1 MSEIKPMATDAASRA
16 TVLLV
21 DDDPMIL
28 KSLRRALR
36 RAPWRLLSAGSGA
49 EALEI
54 MEREPVWVIVADYRM
69 PEMDGLDLLNR
80 IKQRW
85 PLVQRVMLTGAAN
98 LEVIERAVNE
108 SEVYRFLNKPW
119 SDSQL
124 RATVGDCIDRVALER
139 SNELYRRELAE
150 RNRQLEE
157 INRGLERQVEQRTAA
172 LLHAEKMAAL
182 GRMAGGVAH
191 EINNPLGGILAFAQV
206 LARDLGRG
214 GEHAEALDTIQTCAT
229 RCKNIVDNLLS
240 FSRKPACEAGGQ
252 LAINEVVEVA
262 MGVARLHP
270 KAKDA
275 QVELELGSGLPPV
288 VGRASMLQ
296 QVLVNLLQNAFQA
309 AAEEPEVRIRTYCQD
324 GEVIVAVG
332 DRGSGIADDV
342 LPHIFEP
349 FYTTKETGQGT
360 GLGLSICYGI
370 VQEHGGRLEVDSR
383 AGAGTTFFLR
393 LPMAASGEEDPS

>member
-1 MSEIKPMATDAASRA
+1 MSEVKPMVNDAASRA

-28 KSLRRALR
+28 KSLRRALH
-36 RAPWRLLSAGSGA
+36 RAPWTLLSAGSGA
-49 EALEI
+49 EALAL

-139 SNELYRRELAE
+139 SNERYRRELAE

-157 INRGLERQVEQRTAA
+157 INRGLEHKVEQRTAA

-206 LARDLGRG
+206 LARDLGG
-214 GEHAEALDTIQTCAT
+214 DGEHVEALDTIQTCAT
-229 RCKNIVDNLLS
+229 RCKTIVDNLLS
-240 FSRKPACEAGGQ
+240 FSRKPACEAGGR

-270 KAKDA
+270 RAKDA

-309 AAEEPEVRIRTYCQD
+309 AADEPEVRVRTSCED

-383 AGAGTTFFLR
+383 AGAGTMFFLR
-393 LPMAASGEEDPS
+393 LPIAASGEEDP